1 MRFGND
7 EEDDYV
13 VICAFSD
20 ANASPGP
27 EWLSLQRKKYKTGI
41 GETAQTKATAFI
53 NDNPVLKHLVYQTGK
68 SRDDNRFSINY
79 DVREKVFVIRLIPSF
94 EKLVTYDEIKD
105 DDYGIY
111 RLIGEN
117 GETVYI
123 GKGHIKQ
130 RLRQHKNDKNF
141 AKIEVSFVKDEEKQL
156 EYESFHLNR
165 YRKKYGRLPM
175 YNAISGHDLNKKL

>member
-1 MRFGND
+1 M
-7 EEDDYV
+7 
-13 VICAFSD
+13 
-20 ANASPGP
+20 
-27 EWLSLQRKKYKTGI
+27 
-41 GETAQTKATAFI
+41 
-53 NDNPVLKHLVYQTGK
+53 
-68 SRDDNRFSINY
+68 
-79 DVREKVFVIRLIPSF
+79 REKVFVIRLIPSF

-111 RLIGEN
+111 RLISEH

-141 AKIEVSFVKDEEKQL
+141 AKVEVSFVKDEEKQL

-175 YNAISGHDLNKKL
+175 YNAISGHDFDKKL